1 MGFGTVISSIVAVV
15 LSLGL
20 VLGLAWGAIWLL
32 KKVQDRQLGIDKDD
46 PDRGDIRFL
55 RSLPLGQR
63 ERVTLIELDG
73 ERMLLGVTA
82 GGISLLARWP
92 SGQAVKPLLP
102 GAGDR
107 PTDRRPDPGRKA

>member
-1 MGFGTVISSIVAVV
+1 MGVGTVFSSILAVV
-15 LSLGL
+15 LALGL

-32 KKVQDRQLGIDKDD
+32 KKVQDRQLGLDKDS
-46 PDRGDIRFL
+46 PGRGDIRFV

-63 ERVTLIELDG
+63 ERIALVEVDG

-92 SGQAVKPLLP
+92 EQEDVVNKNAVSNKSQ
-102 GAGDR
+102 GIH
-107 PTDRRPDPGRKA
+107 

>member
-1 MGFGTVISSIVAVV
+1 MGFGAVISSIMAVV

-32 KKVQDRQLGIDKDD
+32 KKVQDRQLGLDKDGS
-46 PDRGDIRFL
+46 DRGDIRFL

-92 SGQAVKPLLP
+92 ESGKEAVGQISKI
-102 GAGDR
+102 G
-107 PTDRRPDPGRKA
+107 PDS

>member
-1 MGFGTVISSIVAVV
+1 MGFGAVISSILAII
-15 LSLGL
+15 LALGF

-32 KKVQDRQLGIDKDD
+32 KKLQDRQMGVSGEPSPRDAIH
-46 PDRGDIRFL
+46 FV

-92 SGQAVKPLLP
+92 ADHDSGESA
-102 GAGDR
+102 A
-107 PTDRRPDPGRKA
+107 

>member
-1 MGFGTVISSIVAVV
+1 MGFGAVISSILAVI

-32 KKVQDRQLGIDKDD
+32 KKVQDRQLGLDKDN
-46 PDRGDIRFL
+46 PGRGDIRFV

-63 ERVTLIELDG
+63 ERVALIELDG

-92 SGQAVKPLLP
+92 EQSVET
-102 GAGDR
+102 
-107 PTDRRPDPGRKA
+107 TDRNDVTVKLGTMR